1 MLVWT
6 AMEDAKMTPGFQILV
21 VAGRLTVV
29 LTKRRSW
36 FSMEK
41 NEAKEINAHVT
52 LAVDHLPV
60 KKFAAMETSEKLSN
74 SM

>member
-6 AMEDAKMTPGFQILV
+6 AMEDAKMTPGFQTLV
-21 VAGRLTVV
+21 VAGRLTVL
-29 LTKRRSW
+29 LTKRRSL

-41 NEAKEINAHVT
+41 NEAKKVNAHVT

-60 KKFAAMETSEKLSN
+60 KKFTAMVTSEKLSN